1 MNKLTLGTV
10 QFGIDYGINN
20 SSGKVSKDEV
30 FKILKYAEDNGI
42 DLLDTSYA
50 YGESE
55 TVLGEYIKKS
65 PPFFKVISKLPR
77 NDRKNKINIFF
88 ESIKKLHINKFY
100 GYLLHHFDF
109 FLRNPEIWEFFK
121 ILKKEEKAEKTGFV
135 LYYPHELEYLRK
147 KKNRV

>member
-121 ILKKEEKAEKTGFV
+121 YLKK
-135 LYYPHELEYLRK
+135 K
-147 KKNRV
+147 KKQKRQVLFYTIPMNLNIFGKKK